1 MKMTEGES
9 LLLMHLQ
16 IQPPFVFSFSFHPS
30 LLLLPSLPP
39 FNSLHPLFPGH
50 GVAKRI
56 MGNEMAYLRLPR
68 GEIERER
75 EWEKERVRNKTK
87 RVG

>member
-1 MKMTEGES
+1 MF
-9 LLLMHLQ
+9 HF
-16 IQPPFVFSFSFHPS
+16 FVFFSFHPS
-30 LLLLPSLPP
+30 LVPLLPS
-39 FNSLHPLFPGH
+39 FNSPHPSFPGH

-75 EWEKERVRNKTK
+75 ERMRDRESETK
-87 RVG
+87 QRGWARQRG